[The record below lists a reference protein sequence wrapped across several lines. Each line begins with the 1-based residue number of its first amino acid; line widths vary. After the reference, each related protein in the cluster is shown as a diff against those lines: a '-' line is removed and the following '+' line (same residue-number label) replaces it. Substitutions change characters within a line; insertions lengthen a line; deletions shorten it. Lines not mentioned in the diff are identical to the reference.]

1 MAYTQA
7 DLDKIDS
14 AIKTGVRRVRL
25 NGREQ
30 EFHSAGDL
38 LKLREH
44 VQNEL
49 SRTTSITP
57 RPRAYRSR
65 TAKGL

>member
-7 DLDKIDS
+7 DLDTIDN

-44 VQNEL
+44 VQNEV
-49 SRTTSITP
+49 SRTTGTTS
-57 RPRAYRSR
+57 RPKAYRTR